1 MYPSV
6 FNRTHRTKSKA
17 LHKSCGG
24 TYKIRLLENLGFGK
38 LNMGNEMGN
47 NNTSGLREEDN
58 TTPEAQGKFLQETDH
73 NSDVKGENY
82 VVPTTGCKDYHQTE
96 TGLDFDD
103 PNGEGD
109 TPAHNQT
116 SDGTGQKETGVNP
129 SVESAEAEKISNE
142 EGGNDRDIQFAA
154 SFSKEMKGHRNPTS
168 SENVLETSNNC
179 IERQPSFK
187 KEEEDIPNS
196 TFVAISSAHDSE
208 SEDSEEP
215 KPDQHEFTKVHAEQ
229 SEQDSTNSLR
239 GIADVLGT
247 SAEYSSKKN
256 SHLLDIY
263 MSDNLEGT
271 IDSATNLDVEIRKD
285 DLLVKEMASQEINM
299 PSKEKFE
306 VILSLDLPSNVGE
319 KYGELAGKMNCNET
333 NFLES
338 KQGAN
343 LVAESLDSHLEASLP
358 EDKTMVLPNMV
369 LPDKAKLIG
378 KESESGE
385 NKHDLRFPV
394 GESNIEKANGSETD
408 SLRRLNCKNIEMDG
422 SVITAQDAASNGDC
436 QIEEVKVVEESDN
449 QEKKMNLELG
459 IFEAEPSIANDEN
472 NEEESGDCRPEANT
486 SHDAAYKG
494 NCQVEGAKALVESDN
509 QNESSEEHCNGP
521 EGKHVMVHELGITAA
536 NLSIAN
542 GKNNEEEVED
552 FKPEALT
559 AHEAATKRNCHIE
572 EFKVVEESNNQ
583 NEAYEENCEESE
595 GKIVSIPE
603 LGMVAAKSS
612 IANSKINAEESGDCK
627 SDEAYEGKIIMVPE
641 LVTVAA
647 VLPVP
652 NVTNNEEEA
661 EDYEAEEEEPV
672 EKHIVEIKQKI
683 EVPFVPVEHHL
694 SCASASLF
702 LPENHQQETFMKSED
717 SQDSSKSTLE
727 LKPKS
732 SNKFNAT
739 TFSTFHATSSPVES
753 LVSVVEL
760 AIEKLAEEVLPQV
773 TAAPRMATDTKSSAS
788 ANDSSEQHEKTE
800 LSVFAKTIIE
810 AQENAVRMSTE
821 SVTENLIQAE
831 VGKSPS
837 SIVESTVPAVQ
848 LAIEKS
854 QQESPHYSITVLETV
869 TQAKSLALASQSS
882 EQCEKVETSV
892 HGRGGYEPQETVGRF
907 STESISDNLNN
918 HAEMRKSPSFN
929 LDLRIEARGEE
940 SDQTPLLH
948 EDKNAIEGLPIQ
960 ADVSLQN
967 SLPQAQ
973 YGQESL
979 KYQAMPVEEKV
990 ITLERNDSEKSRT
1003 PFLGFLK
1010 EDEEARGAVLPKK
1023 KKIMLL

>member
-58 TTPEAQGKFLQETDH
+58 TTLKLRENFCKNHH

-82 VVPTTGCKDYHQTE
+82 VVPTTGC
-96 TGLDFDD
+96 
-103 PNGEGD
+103 
-109 TPAHNQT
+109 
-116 SDGTGQKETGVNP
+116 QKETGVNP
-129 SVESAEAEKISNE
+129 SVESSEAEKISNE

-168 SENVLETSNNC
+168 SENVLEMSNNC
-179 IERQPSFK
+179 IERRPSFK

-247 SAEYSSKKN
+247 RAEYSSKKN
-256 SHLLDIY
+256 SHLLDTY

-285 DLLVKEMASQEINM
+285 DLLVKEMASQAINM

-306 VILSLDLPSNVGE
+306 VIVSLDLLSNVGE

-338 KQGAN
+338 KQEAN

-358 EDKTMVLPNMV
+358 EDKSMVLPNMV
-369 LPDKAKLIG
+369 Q
-378 KESESGE
+378 
-385 NKHDLRFPV
+385 KHV

-408 SLRRLNCKNIEMDG
+408 SLTRLNCKNIEMDG

-436 QIEEVKVVEESDN
+436 QIEEVK
-449 QEKKMNLELG
+449 
-459 IFEAEPSIANDEN
+459 PSIANDEN

-509 QNESSEEHCNGP
+509 QNESSEEHGNGP
-521 EGKHVMVHELGITAA
+521 EGKHVMVHEPGITAA
-536 NLSIAN
+536 KLSIAN

-559 AHEAATKRNCHIE
+559 AHEAATNRNCHIE

-647 VLPVP
+647 VLPVT

-672 EKHIVEIKQKI
+672 EKHIMEIKQKI
-683 EVPFVPVEHHL
+683 EVPFVPVDHHHL

-702 LPENHQQETFMKSED
+702 LPENHQQESFMKSED
-717 SQDSSKSTLE
+717 SQDSNESTLE
-727 LKPKS
+727 MKPKS
-732 SNKFNAT
+732 SNKFIAT

-773 TAAPRMATDTKSSAS
+773 TAAPKMATDTKSSAS

-800 LSVFAKTIIE
+800 LSVFAKNSIE

-918 HAEMRKSPSFN
+918 HAEMRN
-929 LDLRIEARGEE
+929 L
-940 SDQTPLLH
+940 
-948 EDKNAIEGLPIQ
+948 Q
-960 ADVSLQN
+960 ASIL
-967 SLPQAQ
+967 
-973 YGQESL
+973 
-979 KYQAMPVEEKV
+979 
-990 ITLERNDSEKSRT
+990 ISE
-1003 PFLGFLK
+1003 
-1010 EDEEARGAVLPKK
+1010 
-1023 KKIMLL
+1023 